1 MAKDTIP
8 SSSEVAEETPVTYGD
23 LTGELKKKY
32 DEIKSA
38 LEADLIGSFHR
49 TRSHGIRWKGFT
61 PEGAL
66 DGVDLSTPSEERT
79 RSLRQEI
86 NFMVAHSLHR
96 HSESLVNTLERVAL
110 RVIQEIMSHQY
121 SPSGPALGTHQGEA
135 LLHSRPPLPF
145 ALAAPEAPNS
155 SAFVV
160 YKIGG
165 DPSDYQFLQDAP
177 KEIPHGY
184 ACAYVPDCST
194 WAPSNQVAIAGTS
207 GATGGTSEADPEK
220 QTWLAKY
227 ATPTKLPSPAPA
239 VGSEPEKQAWL
250 VKYATPTNLQGS
262 APAAITAD
270 QICTI
275 LKDQFGM
282 MPKRKAIGYTKPYPN
297 EYELI
302 PLPPKYRLPDFTKF
316 SGSDGSSSIEHV
328 SRYLAQLG
336 MISASDEL
344 RVRYFSQSLTG
355 SAFGWYTSLPPNSI
369 QTWKQLEERFHEQ
382 YHSEA
387 SEAGIA
393 DLAQVR
399 QKRGET
405 VSEYIQRFRTVRNRC
420 YSVHVSEKEA
430 VELAVVGLSSS
441 IKDVASQA
449 DYPSLAHMVQKLS
462 AYEQR
467 HPDVYQDKFKRVVT
481 MVDAGEDEV
490 ATGEQ
495 EVAVAE
501 WTRAAGPVTCK
512 WVKPP
517 GPPRGFDFD
526 VTKTEQIF
534 DLLLAEKHIKIPE
547 GHKVPTVQELNGKPY
562 CKWHNTFTHTTNDCR
577 VCDTSPTSNVDPNNV
592 PLASLVA
599 QEENVDVNFIKNNN
613 FNNNA
618 YRNNSGNNYR
628 PYPSANGNGYG
639 NSYGNSYNNNRSVP
653 SGLEAMLKE
662 FISTQTAFNKSV
674 EEKLDKIDTIAS
686 RVDRLASDVNLLKL
700 KVMPN
705 NDLDNKIT
713 TTANAIQVRIN
724 ENIRLMAELRARWD
738 REENE
743 KLAKENN
750 VAKVWTIT
758 TTSNAN
764 SSHVAAPP
772 TINGKIIGVGN
783 VSTPSAKRT
792 KLPEIAKTAETAC
805 DKTAEIFSNLGN
817 NDPIAVA
824 HNDLDFDDCHI
835 SEVIKFL
842 QKLAKS
848 PNASAIN
855 LAFTKHITNALIK
868 AREEKLKLETSIPR
882 KLEDGW
888 EPIIKMKFNDFECNA
903 LCDLGASISVMPKKI
918 YDMLDLPPLKNCYL
932 DVNLADNV
940 KKKPL
945 GRIDNVHITVNNN
958 LVPVDFVVL
967 DIECNASCPIVLG
980 RPFLRTVGAVIDMR
994 EGSFQG
1000 SREENDILRSR
1011 GVKAL
1016 SLGMPPWFI
1025 PAYFKKTQASKLGDA
1040 QGIPFFIDNI
1050 IRFLVGAGIPGVAPH
1065 HISRPSTFNVLLGSS
1080 GSIKPWFHTEE
1091 NLPCAHHTPLG
1102 VPNHNDCRVW
1112 RQQIQMAIENGRL
1125 IFNQYAMKVDTH
1137 PFPAVNMVE
1146 FAHLGGCQPDFS
1158 ANISMVELGHR
1169 SEKDG
1174 DEDSCSQSKD
1184 TEGAAPCDRLRQDGK
1199 RYVTEGEVKNI
1210 RYQRPLSDH
1219 LLNKYVSR
1227 YDQRRQHGDDDER
1240 GRMAR
1245 NDRRHRRHNHDEERQ
1260 ERHAREQDDTDRHW
1274 DCPFFRHCW
1283 DSGMSRLPTIGN
1295 CPECNQKKKEAAN
1308 VSVFERLGP
1317 LPPQNRRAET
1327 PLLED
1332 LEDSED
1338 EGEDEEDRY
1347 HRPRWCPDGL
1357 SHSQKRRVQRL
1368 RGLEEAERLY
1378 LHTLRKARPDLA
1390 AKVQRTLDE
1399 EGLPQRKE
1407 WRPKQ
1412 RKADDETSAGTN
1424 MVLVRPA
1431 KCRAPRSHDAPKVD
1445 NSKRTNVIKSEIG
1458 LVLSTDMDE

>member
-1 MAKDTIP
+1 MP
-8 SSSEVAEETPVTYGD
+8 SSSEVAEETPVTYGE

-49 TRSHGIRWKGFT
+49 PAPTASDGRGSHLK
-61 PEGAL
+61 
-66 DGVDLSTPSEERT
+66 
-79 RSLRQEI
+79 
-86 NFMVAHSLHR
+86 AHSMGW
-96 HSESLVNTLERVAL
+96 T
-110 RVIQEIMSHQY
+110 Y
-121 SPSGPALGTHQGEA
+121 
-135 LLHSRPPLPF
+135 PPH
-145 ALAAPEAPNS
+145 
-155 SAFVV
+155 
-160 YKIGG
+160 
-165 DPSDYQFLQDAP
+165 AP

-441 IKDVASQA
+441 IKEVASQA

-481 MVDAGEDEV
+481 MVDAGEDEGL
-490 ATGEQ
+490 TGER

-547 GHKVPTVQELNGKPY
+547 GHKFPTVQELNGKPY

-577 VCDTSPTSNVDPNNV
+577 V
-592 PLASLVA
+592 
-599 QEENVDVNFIKNNN
+599 
-613 FNNNA
+613 
-618 YRNNSGNNYR
+618 
-628 PYPSANGNGYG
+628 
-639 NSYGNSYNNNRSVP
+639 
-653 SGLEAMLKE
+653 
-662 FISTQTAFNKSV
+662 
-674 EEKLDKIDTIAS
+674 
-686 RVDRLASDVNLLKL
+686 
-700 KVMPN
+700 
-705 NDLDNKIT
+705 
-713 TTANAIQVRIN
+713 
-724 ENIRLMAELRARWD
+724 
-738 REENE
+738 
-743 KLAKENN
+743 
-750 VAKVWTIT
+750 
-758 TTSNAN
+758 
-764 SSHVAAPP
+764 
-772 TINGKIIGVGN
+772 
-783 VSTPSAKRT
+783 
-792 KLPEIAKTAETAC
+792 
-805 DKTAEIFSNLGN
+805 
-817 NDPIAVA
+817 
-824 HNDLDFDDCHI
+824 
-835 SEVIKFL
+835 
-842 QKLAKS
+842 
-848 PNASAIN
+848 
-855 LAFTKHITNALIK
+855 
-868 AREEKLKLETSIPR
+868 
-882 KLEDGW
+882 
-888 EPIIKMKFNDFECNA
+888 
-903 LCDLGASISVMPKKI
+903 
-918 YDMLDLPPLKNCYL
+918 
-932 DVNLADNV
+932 
-940 KKKPL
+940 
-945 GRIDNVHITVNNN
+945 
-958 LVPVDFVVL
+958 
-967 DIECNASCPIVLG
+967 
-980 RPFLRTVGAVIDMR
+980 
-994 EGSFQG
+994 
-1000 SREENDILRSR
+1000 
-1011 GVKAL
+1011 
-1016 SLGMPPWFI
+1016 
-1025 PAYFKKTQASKLGDA
+1025 
-1040 QGIPFFIDNI
+1040 
-1050 IRFLVGAGIPGVAPH
+1050 
-1065 HISRPSTFNVLLGSS
+1065 
-1080 GSIKPWFHTEE
+1080 
-1091 NLPCAHHTPLG
+1091 
-1102 VPNHNDCRVW
+1102 W
-1112 RQQIQMAIENGRL
+1112 RQQIQVAIENGRL

-1146 FAHLGGCQPDFS
+1146 FAHLRGCQPDFS

-1219 LLNKYVSR
+1219 LLNKNEPITNN
-1227 YDQRRQHGDDDER
+1227 RQ
-1240 GRMAR
+1240 
-1245 NDRRHRRHNHDEERQ
+1245 
-1260 ERHAREQDDTDRHW
+1260 
-1274 DCPFFRHCW
+1274 
-1283 DSGMSRLPTIGN
+1283 LPNATG
-1295 CPECNQKKKEAAN
+1295 KKETAN

-1327 PLLED
+1327 PPLED

-1338 EGEDEEDRY
+1338 EGEYEEDRC

-1368 RGLEEAERLY
+1368 RGLEEAERMY

-1412 RKADDETSAGTN
+1412 KRADDETSAGTN

-1431 KCRAPRSHDAPKVD
+1431 GCKPPRSRVAPKVD
-1445 NSKRTNVIKSEIG
+1445 ISKRSNVIRSEIG

>member
-1 MAKDTIP
+1 M
-8 SSSEVAEETPVTYGD
+8 AEETPVTYEE
-23 LTGELKKKY
+23 LSGELKKKY
-32 DEIKSA
+32 DEVKA
-38 LEADLIGSFHR
+38 FLEALIGSFHR
-49 TRSHGIRWKGFT
+49 TRSHGIRWKGFS

-96 HSESLVNTLERVAL
+96 HSESLVNTTGPRD
-110 RVIQEIMSHQY
+110 
-121 SPSGPALGTHQGEA
+121 SPRGIATPVPSTAA
-135 LLHSRPPLPF
+135 VR
-145 ALAAPEAPNS
+145 AAPEAPNS
-155 SAFVV
+155 SAYVV

-165 DPSDYQFLQDAP
+165 DPSDYQFLHDAP

-316 SGSDGSSSIEHV
+316 SGSDGSSSIEH
-328 SRYLAQLG
+328 
-336 MISASDEL
+336 
-344 RVRYFSQSLTG
+344 SLTG
-355 SAFGWYTSLPPNSI
+355 SAFGWYTSLPPNSV

-577 VCDTSPTSNVDPNNV
+577 V
-592 PLASLVA
+592 
-599 QEENVDVNFIKNNN
+599 
-613 FNNNA
+613 
-618 YRNNSGNNYR
+618 
-628 PYPSANGNGYG
+628 
-639 NSYGNSYNNNRSVP
+639 
-653 SGLEAMLKE
+653 
-662 FISTQTAFNKSV
+662 
-674 EEKLDKIDTIAS
+674 
-686 RVDRLASDVNLLKL
+686 
-700 KVMPN
+700 
-705 NDLDNKIT
+705 
-713 TTANAIQVRIN
+713 
-724 ENIRLMAELRARWD
+724 
-738 REENE
+738 
-743 KLAKENN
+743 
-750 VAKVWTIT
+750 
-758 TTSNAN
+758 
-764 SSHVAAPP
+764 
-772 TINGKIIGVGN
+772 
-783 VSTPSAKRT
+783 
-792 KLPEIAKTAETAC
+792 
-805 DKTAEIFSNLGN
+805 
-817 NDPIAVA
+817 
-824 HNDLDFDDCHI
+824 
-835 SEVIKFL
+835 
-842 QKLAKS
+842 
-848 PNASAIN
+848 
-855 LAFTKHITNALIK
+855 
-868 AREEKLKLETSIPR
+868 
-882 KLEDGW
+882 
-888 EPIIKMKFNDFECNA
+888 
-903 LCDLGASISVMPKKI
+903 
-918 YDMLDLPPLKNCYL
+918 
-932 DVNLADNV
+932 
-940 KKKPL
+940 
-945 GRIDNVHITVNNN
+945 
-958 LVPVDFVVL
+958 
-967 DIECNASCPIVLG
+967 
-980 RPFLRTVGAVIDMR
+980 
-994 EGSFQG
+994 
-1000 SREENDILRSR
+1000 
-1011 GVKAL
+1011 
-1016 SLGMPPWFI
+1016 
-1025 PAYFKKTQASKLGDA
+1025 
-1040 QGIPFFIDNI
+1040 
-1050 IRFLVGAGIPGVAPH
+1050 
-1065 HISRPSTFNVLLGSS
+1065 
-1080 GSIKPWFHTEE
+1080 
-1091 NLPCAHHTPLG
+1091 
-1102 VPNHNDCRVW
+1102 W

-1227 YDQRRQHGDDDER
+1227 YDQRRRHGDDDER
-1240 GRMAR
+1240 GRLAR

-1431 KCRAPRSHDAPKVD
+1431 KCRAPRLHDAPEVD

-1458 LVLSTDMDE
+1458 LVLSTGLGE

>member
-1 MAKDTIP
+1 M
-8 SSSEVAEETPVTYGD
+8 EGV
-23 LTGELKKKY
+23 L
-32 DEIKSA
+32 
-38 LEADLIGSFHR
+38 
-49 TRSHGIRWKGFT
+49 

-121 SPSGPALGTHQGEA
+121 SPSGPALGTHQGEVP
-135 LLHSRPPLPF
+135 LQSRPPLPF

-155 SAFVV
+155 SAYVV

-165 DPSDYQFLQDAP
+165 DPSDYQFLHDAP

-194 WAPSNQVAIAGTS
+194 WAPSNQVATAGTS

-262 APAAITAD
+262 APSA
-270 QICTI
+270 
-275 LKDQFGM
+275 
-282 MPKRKAIGYTKPYPN
+282 
-297 EYELI
+297 
-302 PLPPKYRLPDFTKF
+302 
-316 SGSDGSSSIEHV
+316 GSDLYDPERSVRHDAEKEDDRLYQAV
-328 SRYLAQLG
+328 PQRLG

-355 SAFGWYTSLPPNSI
+355 SAFGWYTSLPPNSV

-577 VCDTSPTSNVDPNNV
+577 V
-592 PLASLVA
+592 
-599 QEENVDVNFIKNNN
+599 
-613 FNNNA
+613 
-618 YRNNSGNNYR
+618 
-628 PYPSANGNGYG
+628 
-639 NSYGNSYNNNRSVP
+639 
-653 SGLEAMLKE
+653 
-662 FISTQTAFNKSV
+662 
-674 EEKLDKIDTIAS
+674 
-686 RVDRLASDVNLLKL
+686 
-700 KVMPN
+700 
-705 NDLDNKIT
+705 
-713 TTANAIQVRIN
+713 
-724 ENIRLMAELRARWD
+724 
-738 REENE
+738 
-743 KLAKENN
+743 
-750 VAKVWTIT
+750 
-758 TTSNAN
+758 
-764 SSHVAAPP
+764 
-772 TINGKIIGVGN
+772 
-783 VSTPSAKRT
+783 
-792 KLPEIAKTAETAC
+792 
-805 DKTAEIFSNLGN
+805 
-817 NDPIAVA
+817 
-824 HNDLDFDDCHI
+824 
-835 SEVIKFL
+835 
-842 QKLAKS
+842 
-848 PNASAIN
+848 
-855 LAFTKHITNALIK
+855 
-868 AREEKLKLETSIPR
+868 
-882 KLEDGW
+882 
-888 EPIIKMKFNDFECNA
+888 
-903 LCDLGASISVMPKKI
+903 
-918 YDMLDLPPLKNCYL
+918 
-932 DVNLADNV
+932 
-940 KKKPL
+940 
-945 GRIDNVHITVNNN
+945 
-958 LVPVDFVVL
+958 
-967 DIECNASCPIVLG
+967 
-980 RPFLRTVGAVIDMR
+980 
-994 EGSFQG
+994 
-1000 SREENDILRSR
+1000 
-1011 GVKAL
+1011 
-1016 SLGMPPWFI
+1016 
-1025 PAYFKKTQASKLGDA
+1025 
-1040 QGIPFFIDNI
+1040 
-1050 IRFLVGAGIPGVAPH
+1050 
-1065 HISRPSTFNVLLGSS
+1065 
-1080 GSIKPWFHTEE
+1080 
-1091 NLPCAHHTPLG
+1091 
-1102 VPNHNDCRVW
+1102 W

-1227 YDQRRQHGDDDER
+1227 YDQRRRHGDDDER
-1240 GRMAR
+1240 GRLAR

-1260 ERHAREQDDTDRHW
+1260 ERHAREQDNTDRHW
-1274 DCPFFRHCW
+1274 DRHCW

-1295 CPECNQKKKEAAN
+1295 CPECNQKRKEAAN

-1317 LPPQNRRAET
+1317 LPPQSRRAEPLGWKISRIRKT
-1327 PLLED
+1327 RGKTKKTDLENHQLKKGRANFRGPMRCYRLLRIGKGDDSKRSYLWAITALVVAIVVTIGAASGGLVVAPMAADWALVVFIFFVSVVLVAVKSLRLPGQGQNRLAAARRRSSRRRPLPPLLLPFLPGRGEVTEKSRRLSSSVSPTARKRRSLSPSVKD
-1332 LEDSED
+1332 LSSSDRTRESWSSLSHFVGARISYAACVPHEGVDSRM
-1338 EGEDEEDRY
+1338 GED
-1347 HRPRWCPDGL
+1347 
-1357 SHSQKRRVQRL
+1357 
-1368 RGLEEAERLY
+1368 
-1378 LHTLRKARPDLA
+1378 T
-1390 AKVQRTLDE
+1390 
-1399 EGLPQRKE
+1399 
-1407 WRPKQ
+1407 
-1412 RKADDETSAGTN
+1412 
-1424 MVLVRPA
+1424 
-1431 KCRAPRSHDAPKVD
+1431 
-1445 NSKRTNVIKSEIG
+1445 
-1458 LVLSTDMDE
+1458 